1 LAGRIAEQPDSVGFP
16 AVPLTADQQAML
28 QLLLERGQSYAD
40 LASLLGTDEAGVRT
54 RARAALTELAG
65 ADPDRNVG
73 LTDYLLGQ
81 ADPIGR
87 ADAVRHL
94 KDDPNDLEL
103 ATELTQ
109 KLRLVAPQAELPR
122 LPGEEWRPRP
132 RRAPR
137 LAGGRL
143 PIPGRLRRK
152 RTSEQSSAGD
162 PSAESAA
169 PRGPRTT
176 LSRRQTQLLVALG
189 SGAVLVVAV
198 VLAVSG
204 AFSGGDDST
213 PSTTTSTTPTA
224 ASTGPQ
230 GFPVTDVKIP
240 KSGKYQNAFAI
251 PKAFQALLPR
261 TQAVY
266 LTLAKK
272 QVVAAAIKQ
281 AVSSGQPILGVEG
294 KTAFTGIVNTA
305 NARKG
310 VIPIPLTASKGVPG
324 SGAAALGVASA
335 NQPYFDLRLAGV
347 KPAPKGSAYIAWF
360 VLA

>member
-1 LAGRIAEQPDSVGFP
+1 M
-16 AVPLTADQQAML
+16 PLTADQQAML

-94 KDDPNDLEL
+94 KDDPDDLEL

-143 PIPGRLRRK
+143 PIPNRLRRK
-152 RTSEQSSAGD
+152 RSAEQSPESA
-162 PSAESAA
+162 PSAEPAA
-169 PRGPRTT
+169 PGGPRTT
-176 LSRRQTQLLVALG
+176 LSRRQTQLMVALG
-189 SGAVLVVAV
+189 SGAVLLVAV

-204 AFSGGDDST
+204 AFSSGSDDST

-240 KSGKYQNAFAI
+240 KSGKYHNAFAI
-251 PKAFQALLPR
+251 PKAFQTLLPR

-266 LTLAKK
+266 LTLAEK
-272 QVVAAAIKQ
+272 QVVAKAIKQ
-281 AVSSGQPILGVEG
+281 AVSSGQPIIGVEG
-294 KTAFTGIVNTA
+294 KTAFTGIVNSA
-305 NARKG
+305 NAPR
-310 VIPIPLTASKGVPG
+310 ASYP
-324 SGAAALGVASA
+324 S
-335 NQPYFDLRLAGV
+335 P
-347 KPAPKGSAYIAWF
+347 
-360 VLA
+360 